1 MKTVMRNNIT
11 TLIFTIAFMA
21 LANLTMAQK
30 GAYTLEN
37 YDKDAMPKYVVLVAE
52 KGGFIFGSEV
62 QVERRRSKSKKTLKW
77 LQDYLYENKASRNLT
92 DLLNTMD
99 ELSFEFIDFVESSS
113 NGVGVGTG
121 DDVDVT
127 GTSAKN
133 RILFV
138 FKKKDD

>member
-1 MKTVMRNNIT
+1 M
-11 TLIFTIAFMA
+11 IFAIAFMA
-21 LANLTMAQK
+21 FGNVTMAQK
-30 GAYTLEN
+30 GTYTLAN
-37 YDKDAMPKYVVLVAE
+37 YSKETMPKYVVLVAE

-62 QVERRRSKSKKTLKW
+62 QVERRRSKSKQSLKW

-99 ELSFEFIDFVESSS
+99 ELSFEFVDFVESSS
-113 NGVGVGTG
+113 DGIGVGAG

-127 GTSAKN
+127 GTTSKN

-138 FKKKDD
+138 FKKKED